1 MAAGSSR
8 VPALI
13 DYLVALFAGAGS
25 LGEAPAPNTVTVFDG
40 PATTELDPFLKLY
53 VGLQDPDADTVQVAA
68 SLTQSRADMGN
79 ATRSEQIVV
88 FCVAE
93 AWSGDDTISAVR
105 HSVFGIVAAVEA
117 LVRADNTVGGLGF
130 QAPGVTAGDLQQNNT
145 ARGAIARVP
154 FTITV
159 KSFT

>member
-1 MAAGSSR
+1 MPSK

-13 DYLVALFAGAGS
+13 DYLVATFTAAAT
-25 LGEAPAPNTVTVFDG
+25 LGQATPPVTVFDG
-40 PATTELDPFLKLY
+40 PATTELDAFLKLY
-53 VGLQDPDADTVQVAA
+53 VGLTDPDNEGYEVAA
-68 SLTQSRADMGN
+68 SLAQSRADLGQ
-79 ATRSEQIVV
+79 ATRSEQTVV

-105 HSVFGIVAAVEA
+105 HSVFGIVAAVET
-117 LVRADNTVGGLGF
+117 LVRADNTVGALGF

-145 ARGAIARVP
+145 GRGAIARVP